1 MPIHL
6 LPSLLISLFAVGY
19 TPGPAN
25 IYALS
30 CVLGAGRK
38 RAMKA
43 WLGLVC
49 GFSLMALIVVV
60 FTHYAGLILGR
71 YIVYI
76 KYVGAAYML
85 YLAWKIYRS
94 NSADMD
100 SDEACSFRNGFF
112 VQFTNAKMILFQL
125 TVYSSFVLP
134 YSEDLGDLF
143 AVAAIL
149 LLAGPG
155 ANLFWIMIGSFLR
168 PFVVKYQTV
177 VNIVMALALVGC
189 AAVIALG

>member
-177 VNIVMALALVGC
+177 VNIVMAIALVGC

>member
-6 LPSLLISLFAVGY
+6 LPSLLVSLFAVGY

-49 GFSLMALIVVV
+49 GFSLMAVIVVV
-60 FTHYAGLILGR
+60 LTHFAGLILGR
-71 YIVYI
+71 YIVYV
-76 KYVGAAYML
+76 KYAGAAYML
-85 YLAWKIYRS
+85 YLAWKLYRS
-94 NSADMD
+94 NSTELD
-100 SDEACSFRNGFF
+100 SDEACSFRNGFI

-134 YSEDLGDLF
+134 YSERLGDLF
-143 AVAAIL
+143 IVDAL
-149 LLAGPG
+149 LLIAGPG

-168 PFVVKYQTV
+168 PFAMRYQKTV
-177 VNIVMALALVGC
+177 NLVMALALVAC
-189 AAVIALG
+189 AILIALG

>member
-134 YSEDLGDLF
+134 YSEDLSDLF

-168 PFVVKYQTV
+168 PLVVKYQTA